1 MPDCATGNK
10 FKCPEN
16 VVFYSDV
23 YNGLINLTSSLG
35 VPIFNSFNNFYKAD
49 PILENSITVY
59 NKDKSLVRSSDNDL
73 TYVKVEKNTGVTT
86 SLILKL
92 QGVFNLETDRLFNGK
107 GVFLPI
113 FKIDRGANM
122 T

>member
-1 MPDCATGNK
+1 MPDCASGNK

-16 VVFYSDV
+16 AAFYSDV

-73 TYVKVEKNTGVTT
+73 TYIKVEKNTGITT

-92 QGVFNLETDRLFNGK
+92 QGVFNLETDKLFNGK
-107 GVFLPI
+107 GGFLPI

>member
-1 MPDCATGNK
+1 M
-10 FKCPEN
+10 
-16 VVFYSDV
+16 SW
-23 YNGLINLTSSLG
+23 
-35 VPIFNSFNNFYKAD
+35 NN
-49 PILENSITVY
+49 ITVY
-59 NKDKSLVRSSDNDL
+59 NKDKSLVRSSDNDF
-73 TYVKVEKNTGVTT
+73 TYIKVEKNTGVTT

>member
-1 MPDCATGNK
+1 M
-10 FKCPEN
+10 
-16 VVFYSDV
+16 
-23 YNGLINLTSSLG
+23 
-35 VPIFNSFNNFYKAD
+35 
-49 PILENSITVY
+49 
-59 NKDKSLVRSSDNDL
+59 

-92 QGVFNLETDRLFNGK
+92 QGDFNLETDRLFNGK

-113 FKIDRGANM
+113 FKVDRGANM